1 MYYTKIR
8 AQKHLF
14 FFPSLV
20 TLKRRD
26 FSNIC
31 PSSWTSDTRI
41 HTNYSHPHWLLPA
54 SSVRF
59 SFGFH
64 FFLSLF
70 FFFFLPS
77 SLCSLDTSCKTRFY
91 YTRYITGKIS
101 TLLLAIE
108 KKMPDWR
115 RKKISEKK
123 NPTLTFKLKIKIRTY
138 FFSCLAERDVLAC
151 FGERKTILFFV
162 SPC

>member
-14 FFPSLV
+14 FSFLGYFKKAWLFQYLPFLVNKWHTHTYKLLTPTLTFACIQRSLFFRFPL
-20 TLKRRD
+20 
-26 FSNIC
+26 
-31 PSSWTSDTRI
+31 
-41 HTNYSHPHWLLPA
+41 
-54 SSVRF
+54 F
-59 SFGFH
+59 SFFV
-64 FFLSLF
+64 FFFLSSFLSLF
-70 FFFFLPS
+70 SWYKLQN
-77 SLCSLDTSCKTRFY
+77 
-91 YTRYITGKIS
+91 
-101 TLLLAIE
+101 TLLLHKIHYRE
-108 KKMPDWR
+108 NIHTVVSYRKKMPDWR

>member
-1 MYYTKIR
+1 MCTTQRYELKNTY
-8 AQKHLF
+8 

-70 FFFFLPS
+70 FFFLSSFL
-77 SLCSLDTSCKTRFY
+77 SLFSWYKLQN
-91 YTRYITGKIS
+91 
-101 TLLLAIE
+101 TLLLHKIHYRE
-108 KKMPDWR
+108 NIHTVVSYRKKMPDWR
-115 RKKISEKK
+115 RKISEKK